1 MTAQKTMSP
10 DLISQLVDPA
20 DAALPPGSNTVVT
33 WRCPLDD
40 RHVWQA
46 SPNVRKRSPRC
57 PVCLNKVIIP
67 GVNDLATTHPELAA
81 ELVDPSLTTQVHSG
95 THKTLAWT
103 CGREGHQWKASV
115 VSRSRL
121 NAGCPFCSGRRPVP
135 GVNDLATT
143 HPELA
148 AELSDPAQARSVGA
162 GSTKKLIWKCVKHD
176 KPFTWNAPVRQR
188 TRQPSPSGCPACASR
203 EHRTYERRQTIAE
216 AHPRLLTLMVH
227 PETDGQRT
235 LGSDVQIRW
244 VCNKTTTPHTY
255 TMNARRRVR
264 GHGCPVCA
272 GKQVVPGVNDL
283 TTTHPELTAQ
293 LANPTLG
300 RQLTKGSEK
309 TPLWICAQ
317 GHEWNAAVYA
327 RVAGNEC
334 PECSPVG
341 SSFGEQQLFDAVCA
355 LKGDAL
361 SRAVLPQRDRR
372 DVEIDIIAEPL
383 AIEFNGLYWHSS
395 AVNPDEDRH
404 ARKIAAIREADLE
417 SFTVWEDEW
426 ADPVRR
432 GITLTAI
439 AYRLHALEHLPEA
452 FERAGLG
459 SPDPLLCEQVGARA
473 LTPLWISNADASAFF
488 EAHHIQGS
496 TALTRSF
503 ALVDDQGIA
512 RAVLGLRSPDH
523 NARSRR
529 QKGQW
534 EIQRYATRG
543 VIPGGFTRLLAHAQK
558 ILLAEG
564 VNLRSWV
571 TLSADQSTTGKLYS
585 AAGFSPAGTVPSNYW
600 YTGGIARDRRASKE
614 AFQKKRFRE
623 DPALLWDESW
633 TEREAAAA
641 NGLHRVWDAGKTR
654 WVKTIG

>member
-33 WRCPLDD
+33 WRCPLDH

-162 GSTKKLIWKCVKHD
+162 GSTKKLIWKCAKHD
-176 KPFTWNAPVRQR
+176 KPFTWTAPVRQR

-216 AHPRLLTLMVH
+216 AHPRLLALMVH

-235 LGSDVQIRW
+235 LGSDADIRW
-244 VCNKTTTPHTY
+244 ICRKTTTPHTY
-255 TMNARRRVR
+255 TMSARRRVR
-264 GHGCPVCA
+264 GQGCPVCA
-272 GKQVVPGVNDL
+272 GRQVLPGVNDL
-283 TTTHPELTAQ
+283 TTTHPELAAQ
-293 LANPTLG
+293 LANPALG
-300 RQLTKGSEK
+300 RQLSKGSEK
-309 TPLWICAQ
+309 SPLWVCDQ

-327 RVAGNEC
+327 RVAGNGC
-334 PECSPVG
+334 PQCSPIG
-341 SSFGEQQLFDAVCA
+341 SSAGEQQLLDAVLA
-355 LKGDAL
+355 LKDDAL
-361 SRAVLPQRDRR
+361 HRAVLPQRDRR
-372 DVEIDIIAEPL
+372 DIEIDIIAEPL

-395 AVNPDEDRH
+395 AVNPDENRH
-404 ARKIAAIREADLE
+404 AIKVAAIREAGLE
-417 SFTVWEDEW
+417 PVTVWEDEW
-426 ADPVRR
+426 IDPVRR
-432 GITLTAI
+432 GIVLTTI
-439 AYRLHALEHLPEA
+439 AYRLRVLDRLAEA

-459 SPDPLLCEQVGARA
+459 SPDPLLCEQVGARS
-473 LTPLWISNADASAFF
+473 LSPLWCSNADASAFF
-488 EAHHIQGS
+488 DAHHIQGG

-503 ALVDDQGIA
+503 ALVDDQGHA
-512 RAVLGLRSPDH
+512 RAVLGLRSPEH

-543 VIPGGFTRLLAHAQK
+543 VIPGGFTRLLAHARK
-558 ILLAEG
+558 VLLAEG

-571 TLSADQSTTGKLYS
+571 TLSADQSTTGGLYS
-585 AAGFSPAGTVPSNYW
+585 AAGFRPDGTVPPSYW
-600 YTGGIARDRRASKE
+600 YTGGVVRNARASKE

-623 DPALLWDESW
+623 DPALLWDGSW

-641 NGLHRVWDAGKTR
+641 NGLHRVYDAGKTR